1 MLSFLR
7 PHFLFALLLP
17 TLAGAAPAANT
28 APPPVAVPAFVD
40 VVTFLVRVDG
50 ENHKMVVTTGP
61 GLMRVDEPDDHFSI
75 IYNPQTEHYT
85 GLEHENDTYWEFSW
99 PEVEAAVKGSK
110 RYEAHLQE
118 MTIDGIDSRQQTPAT
133 NAPADSSLSA
143 PDDSGYVW
151 HQTNERKKI
160 AGIDCLRWTGDTVSG
175 ENVEAWCSTA
185 PLPKVQAA
193 MERLREINEPVA
205 LVPVRTLVPDF
216 VFPVY
221 NALVRG
227 GVTPVTIIWGD
238 GEDKNRFSLVEA
250 QTRDGKANLFT
261 VPNLYMKTTLI
272 TMDGLIDQKK

>member
-1 MLSFLR
+1 
-7 PHFLFALLLP
+7 
-17 TLAGAAPAANT
+17 
-28 APPPVAVPAFVD
+28 
-40 VVTFLVRVDG
+40 
-50 ENHKMVVTTGP
+50 
-61 GLMRVDEPDDHFSI
+61 
-75 IYNPQTEHYT
+75 
-85 GLEHENDTYWEFSW
+85 
-99 PEVEAAVKGSK
+99 
-110 RYEAHLQE
+110 

-151 HQTNERKKI
+151 HQTAERKKI